1 MTTPTNLHPTIFL
14 IFGGTGDLNHRKI
27 TPALYNLFLDG
38 WLPAD
43 FAIIGTG
50 RTELTDE
57 QFRTNLLEGV
67 NQFSRKGKADKSK
80 WKEFA
85 ARITYQIANIKEVKA
100 YTEFAEK
107 IAEYA
112 RAWKQEPTI
121 VYYLAVSP
129 SFFPVIAEH
138 IAKSKLADSLAST
151 RIVIEKPFGRDLDS
165 ARQLNALLGGTF
177 DESQIYRIDHYLGKE
192 TVQNILAFRFA
203 NALFEHTWNRNYID
217 HVHISVSEQL
227 GVESRGDFYETAG
240 ALRDMVQNHLFQ
252 LLCLVAMEPPVSYQA
267 DEIRNRKVD
276 VLNAVRPIRRDEVNQ
291 YAVRG
296 QYDAGWM
303 EGTKVKA
310 YREEEDVAKDSNQL
324 TFAAVKIF
332 IDNWRWQGVP
342 FYLRTGKR
350 LSETDSVITIE
361 FKPVP
366 HQSFPPEAMANWQPN
381 RLILN
386 IQPCM
391 GIKMQFQAKRPGL
404 EMSLHPVEMQF
415 SYTDFEKAGEPAEGT
430 PEAYE
435 TLLLDITKGDSTLFM
450 RADQVEAAWRV
461 LMPII
466 QAWEATPAAD
476 FPNYEAG
483 TRGPA
488 QADALI
494 AKDGHTWML

>member
-1 MTTPTNLHPTIFL
+1 MAAPANLHPTIFL

-38 WLPAD
+38 WLPAE

-67 NQFSRKGKADKSK
+67 NQFSRKGKAGKAK

-85 ARITYQIANIKEVKA
+85 ARITYQISNIKEAKA

-112 RAWKQEPTI
+112 HDWNQEPTI

-129 SFFPVIAEH
+129 GFFPVIAEH

-151 RIVIEKPFGRDLDS
+151 RIVIEKPFGRDLES
-165 ARQLNALLGGTF
+165 AQQLNALLGGTF

-217 HVHISVSEQL
+217 HVQISVSEQL

-276 VLNAVRPIRRDEVNQ
+276 VLNAVRPIRPEEVSQ

-303 EGTKVKA
+303 EGKKVKA

-350 LSETDSVITIE
+350 LSETDSVITIQ

-404 EMSLHPVEMQF
+404 EMVLHPVEMQF

-466 QAWEATPAAD
+466 DAWEASPPAD

-488 QADALI
+488 EADALI
-494 AKDGHTWML
+494 AKYGHTWML

>member
-1 MTTPTNLHPTIFL
+1 MATNTNLHPTLFI

-38 WLPAD
+38 WLPAE

-50 RTELTDE
+50 RTKLTDA
-57 QFRTNLLEGV
+57 QFRDNLLKGV
-67 NQFSRKGKADKSK
+67 NQFSRKGKAGKAK

-85 ARITYQIANIKEVKA
+85 SHITYQASNLKEAKA
-100 YTEFAEK
+100 YAEFAKK
-107 IAEYA
+107 IDYY
-112 RAWKQEPTI
+112 KQEWQQDPCI

-129 SFFPVIAEH
+129 GFFSVIAEN
-138 IAKSKLADSLAST
+138 IAQSKLAGSLATT

-177 DESQIYRIDHYLGKE
+177 EESQIYRIDHYLGKE

-217 HVHISVSEQL
+217 HVQISVSEQL
-227 GVESRGDFYETAG
+227 GVGSRGDFYETAG

-252 LLCLVAMEPPVSYQA
+252 LLCLVAMEPPLSYQA
-267 DEIRNRKVD
+267 DEVRNRKVD
-276 VLNAVRPIRRDEVNQ
+276 VLNALRPIRPDEVNQ

-303 EGTKVKA
+303 EGEKVNA
-310 YREEEDVAKDSNQL
+310 YREEEDVPKDSAQL
-324 TFAAVKIF
+324 TFAAVKLF

-366 HQSFPPEAMANWQPN
+366 HQSFPPEATTNWQPN
-381 RLILN
+381 RLIIN

-391 GIKMQFQAKRPGL
+391 GIRMQFQAKRPGL
-404 EMSLHPVEMQF
+404 EMALHPVEMQF
-415 SYTDFEKAGEPAEGT
+415 TYTDFEKAGTPAEGT

-466 QAWEATPAAD
+466 DAWEATPAAD
-476 FPNYEAG
+476 FPNYDAG

-488 QADALI
+488 EADALI
-494 AKDGHTWML
+494 AKDGHSWLV